1 MSEEVPTLPSPIKT
15 SLAGAVSVRVVGDR
29 PIRLSLQKKKHKKD
43 TGIPYFITTCKKDAL
58 ILTLPPHSIC
68 MQCLAHVIE
77 RTELLVYYSHQSNA
91 GPHSNRSMR
100 NDITSQPDSDHSSLY
115 WSQKS
120 SNMGNKSISLECT
133 RMRGFIS
140 FILIFIFLSP

>member
-1 MSEEVPTLPSPIKT
+1 
-15 SLAGAVSVRVVGDR
+15 
-29 PIRLSLQKKKHKKD
+29 
-43 TGIPYFITTCKKDAL
+43 
-58 ILTLPPHSIC
+58 

-133 RMRGFIS
+133 RMGGGGYFVTFNIYLLVT
-140 FILIFIFLSP
+140 INK